1 MLKPPKSMFPN
12 SITLIKLI
20 PKQDDLYNDDYEEI
34 RTVINNVRFDL
45 RTIYSGSN
53 NDRQIVAN
61 ATVIFMSPYSTPWI
75 ELDDSYVGSKII
87 FNDKRYTD
95 KRYTITTVNRDME
108 PFNGNIY
115 QYKVG
120 VI

>member
-20 PKQDDLYNDDYEEI
+20 PKRDDPYDDDHEEI
-34 RTVINNVRFDL
+34 CTDINNVRFDL
-45 RTIYSGSN
+45 RTVYSGSN

-61 ATVIFMSPYSTPWI
+61 ATVIFMPPYTNPWI
-75 ELDDSYVGSKII
+75 KLDDSYIGSKIR
-87 FNDKRYTD
+87 FNAKE
-95 KRYTITTVNRDME
+95 YTITTINRDIE
-108 PFNGNIY
+108 PFSRKVY
-115 QYKVG
+115 QYKLG

>member
-1 MLKPPKSMFPN
+1 MFPN

-20 PKQDDLYNDDYEEI
+20 PKQDDPYNDDYEEI
-34 RTVINNVRFDL
+34 RTEINGVRFDL

-61 ATVIFMSPYSTPWI
+61 ATVIFMPPYSTPWI
-75 ELDDSYVGSKII
+75 ELNDSYVGSKII
-87 FNDKRYTD
+87 FNDKE
-95 KRYTITTVNRDME
+95 YTITTVNRDME
-108 PFNGNIY
+108 PFSGEIY

>member
-1 MLKPPKSMFPN
+1 MFPN

-20 PKQDDLYNDDYEEI
+20 PKRDDPYDEDYEKI
-34 RTVINNVRFDL
+34 CININNVRFDL

-61 ATVIFMSPYSTPWI
+61 ATVIFMPPYTDPWI
-75 ELDDSYVGSKII
+75 ELDDSYIGSKIS
-87 FNDKRYTD
+87 FNDKE
-95 KRYTITTVNRDME
+95 YTITTINRDIE
-108 PFNGNIY
+108 PFSRKVY
-115 QYKVG
+115 QYKLG

>member
-12 SITLIKLI
+12 SITLIKQI
-20 PKQDDLYNDDYEEI
+20 PKQDDPYNDDYEEV
-34 RTVINNVRFDL
+34 RTEINGVRFDL

-75 ELDDSYVGSKII
+75 ELNDSYVGSKII
-87 FNDKRYTD
+87 FNAKE
-95 KRYTITTVNRDME
+95 YTITTVNRDME
-108 PFNGNIY
+108 PFSGEIY

>member
-1 MLKPPKSMFPN
+1 MFPN

-20 PKQDDLYNDDYEEI
+20 PKQDDPYNDDYEEI

-75 ELDDSYVGSKII
+75 ELDDSYVGSKIS
-87 FNDKRYTD
+87 FNAKE
-95 KRYTITTVNRDME
+95 YTITTVNRDME
-108 PFNGNIY
+108 PFSRKVY
-115 QYKVG
+115 QYKLG

>member
-1 MLKPPKSMFPN
+1 MFPN
-12 SITLIKLI
+12 SITLIKQI
-20 PKQDDLYNDDYEEI
+20 PKQDDPYNDDYEEI
-34 RTVINNVRFDL
+34 RTDINNVRFDL
-45 RTIYSGSN
+45 RTVYSGSN

-61 ATVIFMSPYSTPWI
+61 ATVIFMSPYSTPWTK
-75 ELDDSYVGSKII
+75 LDDSYIGSKII
-87 FNDKRYTD
+87 FNDKE
-95 KRYTITTVNRDME
+95 YTITTVNRDME

>member
-12 SITLIKLI
+12 SITLIKQI
-20 PKQDDLYNDDYEEI
+20 PKQDDPYNDDYEEI
-34 RTVINNVRFDL
+34 RTEINGVRFDL

-61 ATVIFMSPYSTPWI
+61 ATVIFMPPYSTPWI
-75 ELDDSYVGSKII
+75 ELNDSYVGSKIS
-87 FNDKRYTD
+87 FNDKE
-95 KRYTITTVNRDME
+95 YTITTVNRDME
-108 PFNGNIY
+108 PFSRKVY
-115 QYKVG
+115 QYKLG

>member
-12 SITLIKLI
+12 SIILDQLKAKTNN
-20 PKQDDLYNDDYEEI
+20 PFEDDYQHVKTKI
-34 RTVINNVRFDL
+34 DHVRFDL
-45 RTIYSGSN
+45 RTVYSGTN

-61 ATVIFMSPYSTPWI
+61 ATVIFMPPYTRPWV
-75 ELDDSYVGSKII
+75 ELDDSYIGSKII
-87 FNDKRYTD
+87 FNDKE
-95 KRYTITTVNRDME
+95 YTITTVNRDIE
-108 PFNGNIY
+108 PFNRKVY

>member
-1 MLKPPKSMFPN
+1 MFPN
-12 SITLIKLI
+12 SITLIKQI
-20 PKQDDLYNDDYEEI
+20 PKQDDPYNDDYEEI
-34 RTVINNVRFDL
+34 RTDINNVRFDL

-61 ATVIFMSPYSTPWI
+61 ATVIFMLPYTDPWI
-75 ELDDSYVGSKII
+75 ELDDSYIGSKII
-87 FNDKRYTD
+87 FNDKE
-95 KRYTITTVNRDME
+95 YTITTVNRDME

>member
-1 MLKPPKSMFPN
+1 MLKPPKSMFPS
-12 SITLIKLI
+12 SITLIKQI
-20 PKQDDLYNDDYEEI
+20 SKQDDPYNDDYEEV
-34 RTVINNVRFDL
+34 RTDINGVRFDL

-61 ATVIFMSPYSTPWI
+61 ATVIFMPPYTNPWI
-75 ELDDSYVGSKII
+75 ELDDSYIGSKII
-87 FNDKRYTD
+87 FNAKE
-95 KRYTITTVNRDME
+95 YTITTVNRDME
-108 PFNGNIY
+108 PFSGEIY

>member
-20 PKQDDLYNDDYEEI
+20 PKQDDPYNDDYEKI
-34 RTVINNVRFDL
+34 STDINNVRFDL
-45 RTIYSGSN
+45 RTVYSGSN

-61 ATVIFMSPYSTPWI
+61 ATVIFMPPYSQPWPK
-75 ELDDSYVGSKII
+75 LDDSYIGSKII
-87 FNDKRYTD
+87 FDGKE
-95 KRYTITTVNRDME
+95 YTITTVNRDME
-108 PFNGNIY
+108 PFSGEIY

>member
-12 SITLIKLI
+12 SIVLDRLKAKTNN
-20 PKQDDLYNDDYEEI
+20 PFEDDYEHVK
-34 RTVINNVRFDL
+34 TKINHVRFDL
-45 RTIYSGSN
+45 RTIYSGTN

-61 ATVIFMSPYSTPWI
+61 ATVIFMPSYSQPWPK
-75 ELDDSYVGSKII
+75 LDDSYIGSKII
-87 FNDKRYTD
+87 FDGKE
-95 KRYTITTVNRDME
+95 YTITTVNRDME
-108 PFNGNIY
+108 PFSGEIY

>member
-12 SITLIKLI
+12 SITLIKQI
-20 PKQDDLYNDDYEEI
+20 PKQDDPYNDDYEEI
-34 RTVINNVRFDL
+34 RTDINNVRFDL
-45 RTIYSGSN
+45 RTVYSGSN

-61 ATVIFMSPYSTPWI
+61 ATVIFMSPYSTPWT

-87 FNDKRYTD
+87 FNDKEY
-95 KRYTITTVNRDME
+95 KITTVNRDME

>member
-1 MLKPPKSMFPN
+1 MFPN
-12 SITLIKLI
+12 SITLIKQL
-20 PKQDDLYNDDYEEI
+20 PKQDDPYNDDYEEV
-34 RTVINNVRFDL
+34 RTKIDNVRFDL

>member
-1 MLKPPKSMFPN
+1 MIRPPKAMFPN

-20 PKQDDLYNDDYEEI
+20 PKQDDPYNDDYEEI

-61 ATVIFMSPYSTPWI
+61 ATIVVMSTYSKPFYEFT
-75 ELDDSYVGSKII
+75 EANVGDKVS
-87 FNDKRYTD
+87 FNGHD
-95 KRYTITTVNRDME
+95 YTITTINRDIE
-108 PFNGNIY
+108 PFSNEVY
-115 QYKVG
+115 QYRLW

>member
-1 MLKPPKSMFPN
+1 MFPN
-12 SITLIKLI
+12 SITLIKQI
-20 PKQDDLYNDDYEEI
+20 PKQDDPYNDDYEEI
-34 RTVINNVRFDL
+34 RTDINNVRFDL
-45 RTIYSGSN
+45 RTVYSGSN

-61 ATVIFMSPYSTPWI
+61 ATVVFMSPYSTPWI
-75 ELDDSYVGSKII
+75 ELDDSYVGSKIR
-87 FNDKRYTD
+87 FNAKE
-95 KRYTITTVNRDME
+95 YTITTVNRDME

>member
-1 MLKPPKSMFPN
+1 MFPN

-20 PKQDDLYNDDYEEI
+20 PKQDDPYNDDYEEI
-34 RTVINNVRFDL
+34 RTNINNVRFDL
-45 RTIYSGSN
+45 RTVYSGSN

-75 ELDDSYVGSKII
+75 ELDDSYVGSKIS
-87 FNDKRYTD
+87 FNDK
-95 KRYTITTVNRDME
+95 KYTITTVNRDME

>member
-12 SITLIKLI
+12 SITLIKQI
-20 PKQDDLYNDDYEEI
+20 PKQDDPYNDDYEEI
-34 RTVINNVRFDL
+34 RTEINGVRFDL

-61 ATVIFMSPYSTPWI
+61 ATVIFMPPYSTPWI
-75 ELDDSYVGSKII
+75 ELNDSYVGSKIS
-87 FNDKRYTD
+87 FNDKE
-95 KRYTITTVNRDME
+95 YTITTINRDIE
-108 PFNGNIY
+108 PFSRKVY
-115 QYKVG
+115 QYKLG

>member
-1 MLKPPKSMFPN
+1 MFPN

-20 PKQDDLYNDDYEEI
+20 PKRDDPYDDDHEEI
-34 RTVINNVRFDL
+34 RTDINNVRFDL

-61 ATVIFMSPYSTPWI
+61 ATVILMPPYSTPWI
-75 ELDDSYVGSKII
+75 ELNDSYVGSKII
-87 FNDKRYTD
+87 FNDKE
-95 KRYTITTVNRDME
+95 YTITTVNRDME
-108 PFNGNIY
+108 PFSRKVY
-115 QYKVG
+115 QYKLG

>member
-1 MLKPPKSMFPN
+1 MFPN

-20 PKQDDLYNDDYEEI
+20 PQRDDPYDEDYEEI
-34 RTVINNVRFDL
+34 STHINNVRFDL

-61 ATVIFMSPYSTPWI
+61 ATVILMSPYSTPWI
-75 ELDDSYVGSKII
+75 ELNDSYVGSKIS
-87 FNDKRYTD
+87 FNDKE
-95 KRYTITTVNRDME
+95 YTITTINRDME
-108 PFNGNIY
+108 PFSRKVY
-115 QYKVG
+115 QYKLG

>member
-12 SITLIKLI
+12 SITLIKQL
-20 PKQDDLYNDDYEEI
+20 PKQDDPYNDDYEEV
-34 RTVINNVRFDL
+34 RTKIDNVRFDL

>member
-1 MLKPPKSMFPN
+1 MFPN
-12 SITLIKLI
+12 SITLIKQI
-20 PKQDDLYNDDYEEI
+20 PKQDDPYNDDYEEI
-34 RTVINNVRFDL
+34 RTNINNVRFDL
-45 RTIYSGSN
+45 RTVYSGSN

-87 FNDKRYTD
+87 FNDKE
-95 KRYTITTVNRDME
+95 YTITTVNRDME

>member
-1 MLKPPKSMFPN
+1 MFPN

-20 PKQDDLYNDDYEEI
+20 PKRDDPYDEDYEEI
-34 RTVINNVRFDL
+34 RTEINNVRFDL
-45 RTIYSGSN
+45 RTVYSGSN

-61 ATVIFMSPYSTPWI
+61 ATVIFMPPYSTPWI
-75 ELDDSYVGSKII
+75 ELNDSYVGSKIM
-87 FNDKRYTD
+87 FNDK
-95 KRYTITTVNRDME
+95 KYTITTVNRDME

>member
-12 SITLIKLI
+12 SITLAKRI
-20 PKQDDLYNDDYEEI
+20 PKHDDPYDDDYEEI
-34 RTVINNVRFDL
+34 RTEINNVRFDL
-45 RTIYSGSN
+45 RTVYSGSN

-61 ATVIFMSPYSTPWI
+61 ATVIFMPPYSTPWI
-75 ELDDSYVGSKII
+75 ELDDSYVGSKIK
-87 FNDKRYTD
+87 FNAKE
-95 KRYTITTVNRDME
+95 YTITTVNRDME

>member
-1 MLKPPKSMFPN
+1 MFPN

-20 PKQDDLYNDDYEEI
+20 PKQDDPYNDDYEEI

-87 FNDKRYTD
+87 FNDKE
-95 KRYTITTVNRDME
+95 YTITTVNRDME

>member
-1 MLKPPKSMFPN
+1 MFPN

-20 PKQDDLYNDDYEEI
+20 PKQDDPYNDDYEEI
-34 RTVINNVRFDL
+34 RTEINNVRFDL
-45 RTIYSGSN
+45 RTVYSGSN

-61 ATVIFMSPYSTPWI
+61 ATVIFMPPYSTPWI
-75 ELDDSYVGSKII
+75 ELNDSYVGSKIM
-87 FNDKRYTD
+87 FNDKE
-95 KRYTITTVNRDME
+95 YTITTVNRDME

>member
-1 MLKPPKSMFPN
+1 MFPN
-12 SITLIKLI
+12 SITLIKQI
-20 PKQDDLYNDDYEEI
+20 PKQDDPYNDDYEEV
-34 RTVINNVRFDL
+34 RTEINGVRFDL

-75 ELDDSYVGSKII
+75 ELNDSYVGSKII
-87 FNDKRYTD
+87 FNAKE
-95 KRYTITTVNRDME
+95 YTITTVNRDME
-108 PFNGNIY
+108 PFSGEIY

>member
-1 MLKPPKSMFPN
+1 MFPN

-20 PKQDDLYNDDYEEI
+20 PKQDDPYNDDYEEI

-87 FNDKRYTD
+87 FNDKE
-95 KRYTITTVNRDME
+95 YTITTVNRDME
-108 PFNGNIY
+108 PFSGEIY